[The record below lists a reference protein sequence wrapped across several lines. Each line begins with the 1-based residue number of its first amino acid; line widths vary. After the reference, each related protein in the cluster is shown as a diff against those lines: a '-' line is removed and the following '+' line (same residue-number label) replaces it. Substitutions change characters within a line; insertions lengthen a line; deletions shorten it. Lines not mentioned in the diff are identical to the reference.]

1 METARRAGAQKQ
13 LRARLR
19 QQINW
24 GRNALLAILA
34 ITLLNQFMLMIGV
47 NYHFLFSSAVPYYL
61 NWLGRELAAH
71 GDVTAFKVIAV
82 VLTMVMYV
90 AYIACWLLSSQR
102 REWLLAAL
110 GLYGIDTLLLVIFSL
125 TLLEN
130 PASCLLEI
138 LTHLVGLW
146 LLYVAVGAA
155 NRLSSL
161 PRPQRPSRTRES
173 GSEPAIN

>member
-1 METARRAGAQKQ
+1 MEIDRRAAAEKRYR
-13 LRARLR
+13 LRLR

-34 ITLLNQFMLMIGV
+34 ITLLNQFLLMIGV
-47 NYHFLFSSAVPYYL
+47 DYHFLFSSSVPYYL

-71 GDVTAFKVIAV
+71 GDVSVFRVLAVI
-82 VLTMVMYV
+82 LTMLMYV
-90 AYIACWLLSSQR
+90 AYIACWLLSAQR
-102 REWLLAAL
+102 REWMIAAL
-110 GLYGIDTLLLVIFSL
+110 GLYGIDTLLLIIFSL

-138 LTHLVGLW
+138 LTHAIGLW

-155 NRLSSL
+155 DRLSKL
-161 PRPQRPSRTRES
+161 PRQRRMAREAAAPV
-173 GSEPAIN
+173 SE